1 MLGVSKKFT
10 LAFKITV
17 KTKQKENAN
26 HNGKYIMQYKILI
39 SLLRNY
45 VGFFYQLLR
54 ILGVRKHV
62 YYIYPRFNDV
72 PSSLPLHTRYL

>member
-1 MLGVSKKFT
+1 MLGVSKTFT
-10 LAFKITV
+10 LAFKVTV

-45 VGFFYQLLR
+45 VCFNQLPHSGGKNTC
-54 ILGVRKHV
+54 IL
-62 YYIYPRFNDV
+62 Y
-72 PSSLPLHTRYL
+72 LPPV

>member
-10 LAFKITV
+10 LAFKISLTV

-26 HNGKYIMQYKILI
+26 HNGKYIMQYKISI

-45 VGFFYQLLR
+45 VFF
-54 ILGVRKHV
+54 ILKSTLAFCGKNTCIL
-62 YYIYPRFNDV
+62 Y
-72 PSSLPLHTRYL
+72 LPPV